1 MNLDLLRSEMK
12 PMDTSSLVDKVEES
26 LVDLLQKRKLS
37 VGDVI
42 PKEIELAETLGVSR
56 TVIREALTRLR
67 LMGLI
72 ESKKKKKTF

>member
-1 MNLDLLRSEMK
+1 MNLALLRSEMK

-42 PKEIELAETLGVSR
+42 PKRNGTSR
-56 TVIREALTRLR
+56 NTW
-67 LMGLI
+67 
-72 ESKKKKKTF
+72 SKQNGY